1 MHVKYIY
8 MNSYLSV
15 LNLKKITRYIN
26 NHLSLLYTEDKVLK
40 LNLLLITSSL
50 NYDKYS
56 SYI

>member
-1 MHVKYIY
+1 

-26 NHLSLLYTEDKVLK
+26 NRLSLLYTEDKVLK